1 VEETRVKADREKLL
15 NEKDDLGRQLQ
26 RILSK
31 ETQYRHELR
40 NKEIQIT
47 KLSETIKERMFTSQK
62 TPAKGNLQNCE
73 FLAPAQANA
82 QFKFS
87 KISGESEFNLMVS
100 QDQEK
105 MLLQMQTENS
115 QLKDALKML

>member
-1 VEETRVKADREKLL
+1 M
-15 NEKDDLGRQLQ
+15 Q